1 MADLIYMMNS
11 LLDKDGNILV
21 EGIQN
26 DVEPLT
32 PAEEALYDSIEFDPE
47 DFRKD
52 LGTKKLIHPNNK
64 NRTLMSRWRYPS
76 LSLHGIEGAFSDPG
90 EKNRDPY
97 ESDREI
103 LS

>member
-1 MADLIYMMNS
+1 MADLVYMMNS

-64 NRTLMSRWRYPS
+64 VIHVSPIRDLAVRWFAVAG
-76 LSLHGIEGAFSDPG
+76 LADF
-90 EKNRDPY
+90 KW
-97 ESDREI
+97 
-103 LS
+103 